1 MATVAAPAITT
12 PAALEGRW
20 EVAEAAPRIGTIIRT
35 DKQTL
40 LSGARAGEIREIMEQ
55 RGVIVFPEINL
66 SDQEQIAFTHT
77 LGTFAH
83 EDGEAKGGGDA
94 VYPITMDESINP
106 IASYLKGAFF
116 WHIDGTMSDK
126 PILASIMSA
135 RALAKE
141 GGETD
146 FCNTY
151 AAWDDLPDDDKAA
164 VGDLDV
170 VHAMWRSQLYW
181 KPEPSFAELE
191 SWMARGSNT
200 LPLVWKH
207 RSGRQSLVLGATAL
221 GVEGMDQIESEK
233 TLVRLRDWATQPQ
246 FCYRHTWSL
255 GDMVLWDN
263 TGTMHRALPYD
274 HKSGRLM
281 MRTKL
286 EGEEAFG

>member
-1 MATVAAPAITT
+1 MSVATTT
-12 PAALEGRW
+12 RW
-20 EVAEAAPRIGTIIRT
+20 EVIDLQPKIGTAIYA
-35 DKQTL
+35 DKATL
-40 LSGARAGEIREIMEQ
+40 LSGEKAQEIREIMER
-55 RGVIVFPEINL
+55 RGVIAFPEINL
-66 SDQEQIAFTHT
+66 TDQEQIAFTHT

-83 EDGEAKGGGDA
+83 EEGEGSAGKDT

-116 WHIDGTMSDK
+116 WHIDGTMSEK

-135 RALAKE
+135 RALAPV

-151 AAWDDLPDDDKAA
+151 AAWDDLPDDEKAQIEN
-164 VGDLDV
+164 LQV

-181 KPEPSFAELE
+181 KPEPSYAELQQ
-191 SWMARGSNT
+191 WMGRGSNT

-221 GVEGMDQIESEK
+221 QVEDMAIAESEAL
-233 TLVRLRDWATQPQ
+233 LVRLRDWATQPQ
-246 FCYRHTWSL
+246 FSYRHTWKL
-255 GDMVLWDN
+255 GDMVIWDN

-281 MRTKL
+281 HRTKL
-286 EGEEAFG
+286 EGEEAFA

>member
-1 MATVAAPAITT
+1 MATAVSS
-12 PAALEGRW
+12 LW
-20 EVAEAAPRIGTIIRT
+20 EVTDVAPKIGSAIRT

-40 LSGARAGEIREIMEQ
+40 LSGERAAEIREIMER
-55 RGVIVFPEINL
+55 RGVIVFPQINL
-66 SDQEQIAFTHT
+66 TDEEQIAFTHT

-83 EDGEAKGGGDA
+83 EDGEAAGGKDA
-94 VYPITMDESINP
+94 VYPITMDSSINP
-106 IASYLKGAFF
+106 IADYLKGAFF
-116 WHIDGTMSDK
+116 WHLDGTMSDK

-135 RALAKE
+135 RALAPV

-151 AAWDDLPDDDKAA
+151 AAWHELPAHEKAQIEN
-164 VGDLDV
+164 LKV

-181 KPEPSFAELE
+181 KPEPTIAELE
-191 SWMARGSNT
+191 AWMSRGSNT

-221 GVEGMDQIESEK
+221 EVEGLDTVASEK
-233 TLVRLRDWATQPQ
+233 LLVKLRTWATQPQ
-246 FCYRHTWSL
+246 FSYRHTWSL
-255 GDMVLWDN
+255 GDMVIWDN

-286 EGEEAFG
+286 EGEEAFA

>member
-1 MATVAAPAITT
+1 MATVASAWDVSD
-12 PAALEGRW
+12 AAD
-20 EVAEAAPRIGTIIRT
+20 RIGTVIRT
-35 DKQTL
+35 DKATL
-40 LSGARAGEIREIMEQ
+40 LSGEKASAIREIMEA
-55 RGVIVFPEINL
+55 RGVVVFPQINL
-66 SDQEQIAFTHT
+66 SDEEQIAFTHT

-83 EDGEAKGGGDA
+83 EDGEGGDGKDA

-116 WHIDGTMSDK
+116 WHLDGTMSDK

-151 AAWDDLPDDDKAA
+151 AAYDDLPEEKKRAIES
-164 VGDLDV
+164 LNV
-170 VHAMWRSQLYW
+170 VHAMWRAQLYW
-181 KPEPSFAELE
+181 KPEPSIGELDAWT
-191 SWMARGSNT
+191 SRGSNT

-207 RSGRQSLVLGATAL
+207 RSGRKSLVLGATAAQ
-221 GVEGMDQIESEK
+221 VEGMDLVESEK
-233 TLVRLRDWATQPQ
+233 LLVGLRDWATKPQ

-255 GDMVLWDN
+255 GDMVIWDN
-263 TGTMHRALPYD
+263 TGTLHRALPYD

-286 EGEEAFG
+286 EGEEAFA

>member
-1 MATVAAPAITT
+1 MATAVSS
-12 PAALEGRW
+12 RW
-20 EVAEAAPRIGTIIRT
+20 EVVDVAPKIGSAIHT
-35 DKQTL
+35 DKATL
-40 LSGARAGEIREIMEQ
+40 LSGERAKDIREIMER

-66 SDQEQIAFTHT
+66 TDDEQIAFTHT

-83 EDGEAKGGGDA
+83 EDGEGAKDGKDS
-94 VYPITMDESINP
+94 VYPITMDSSINP
-106 IASYLKGAFF
+106 IADYLKGAFF
-116 WHIDGTMSDK
+116 WHLDGTMSEK

-135 RALAKE
+135 RALAPV

-151 AAWDDLPDDDKAA
+151 AAWDELPADEKAQVEDLK
-164 VGDLDV
+164 VT
-170 VHAMWRSQLYW
+170 HAMWRSQLYW
-181 KPEPSFAELE
+181 KPEPTIAELE
-191 SWMARGSNT
+191 AWMARGANT

-221 GVEGMDQIESEK
+221 EVEGMGTVESEK
-233 TLVRLRDWATQPQ
+233 LLVKLRTWATQPQ
-246 FCYRHTWSL
+246 FSYRHTWKL

-286 EGEEAFG
+286 EGEEAFA

>member
-1 MATVAAPAITT
+1 MATAATSLWDVT
-12 PAALEGRW
+12 
-20 EVAEAAPRIGTIIRT
+20 EAAPKIGTLIRT
-35 DKQTL
+35 DKETL
-40 LSGARAGEIREIMEQ
+40 LSGDKASEIRAIMEA
-55 RGVIVFPEINL
+55 RGVIVFPQINL
-66 SDQEQIAFTHT
+66 TDDEQIAFTHT

-83 EDGEAKGGGDA
+83 EDGEAAGGKDA

-116 WHIDGTMSDK
+116 WHIDGTMSDQ

-135 RALAKE
+135 RALAPT

-151 AAWDDLPDDDKAA
+151 AAFDSLPESEKDDLRK
-164 VGDLDV
+164 LQV

-181 KPEPSFAELE
+181 KPEPSFAELQ
-191 SWMARGSNT
+191 SWVARGRNV

-207 RSGRQSLVLGATAL
+207 RSERESLVLGATAL
-221 GVEGMDQIESEK
+221 EVEGLNTAESELL
-233 TLVRLRDWATQPQ
+233 LVRLRDWATQPQ

-255 GDMVLWDN
+255 GDMVIWDN

-286 EGEEAFG
+286 EGEEAFA

>member
-1 MATVAAPAITT
+1 MATAVSARWDVTDVAPK
-12 PAALEGRW
+12 
-20 EVAEAAPRIGTIIRT
+20 IGSAIRT
-35 DKQTL
+35 DKETL
-40 LSGARAGEIREIMEQ
+40 LSGARTADIREIMER
-55 RGVIVFPEINL
+55 RGVIVFPQINL
-66 SDQEQIAFTHT
+66 TDEEQIAFTHT
-77 LGTFAH
+77 LGTFAY
-83 EDGEAKGGGDA
+83 EEGEGGKGGKDT

-135 RALAKE
+135 RALAPE

-151 AAWDDLPDDDKAA
+151 AAWDDLPEDEKHEIEH
-164 VGDLDV
+164 LKV

-181 KPEPSFAELE
+181 KPEPSIGELDA
-191 SWMARGSNT
+191 WMARGSNT

-221 GVEGMDQIESEK
+221 QVEGMGIVESERL
-233 TLVRLRDWATQPQ
+233 LVRLRDWATQPQ
-246 FCYRHTWSL
+246 FSYRHTWSL

-281 MRTKL
+281 HRTKL
-286 EGEEAFG
+286 EGEEAFA

>member
-1 MATVAAPAITT
+1 MATAVSSRFEVVDVAPKIGSAIH
-12 PAALEGRW
+12 
-20 EVAEAAPRIGTIIRT
+20 T
-35 DKQTL
+35 DKATL
-40 LSGARAGEIREIMEQ
+40 LSGERAKDIREIMER

-66 SDQEQIAFTHT
+66 TDDEQIAFTHT

-83 EDGEAKGGGDA
+83 EDGEGAKDGKDS
-94 VYPITMDESINP
+94 VYPITMDSSINP
-106 IASYLKGAFF
+106 IADYLKGAFF
-116 WHIDGTMSDK
+116 WHLDGTMSEK

-135 RALAKE
+135 RALAPV

-151 AAWDDLPDDDKAA
+151 AAWDELPADEKTQIENLK
-164 VGDLDV
+164 VI
-170 VHAMWRSQLYW
+170 HAMWRSQLYW
-181 KPEPSFAELE
+181 KPEPTFAELE
-191 SWMARGSNT
+191 AWMARGSNT

-221 GVEGMDQIESEK
+221 EVEGMGTAESEK
-233 TLVRLRDWATQPQ
+233 LLVKLRTWATQPQ
-246 FCYRHTWSL
+246 FSYRHTWKL
-255 GDMVLWDN
+255 GDMVIWDN

-286 EGEEAFG
+286 EGEEAFA

>member
-1 MATVAAPAITT
+1 MATAVSS
-12 PAALEGRW
+12 RW
-20 EVAEAAPRIGTIIRT
+20 EVIDVAPKIGSAIHT
-35 DKQTL
+35 DKATL
-40 LSGARAGEIREIMEQ
+40 LSGERAKDIREIMER

-66 SDQEQIAFTHT
+66 TDDEQIAFTHT

-83 EDGEAKGGGDA
+83 EDGEGAKDGKDS
-94 VYPITMDESINP
+94 VYPITMDSSINP
-106 IASYLKGAFF
+106 IADYLKGAFF
-116 WHIDGTMSDK
+116 WHLDGTMSEK

-135 RALAKE
+135 RALAPV

-151 AAWDDLPDDDKAA
+151 AAWDELPADEKAQIENLK
-164 VGDLDV
+164 VI
-170 VHAMWRSQLYW
+170 HAMWRSQLYW
-181 KPEPSFAELE
+181 KPEPTFAELE
-191 SWMARGSNT
+191 AWMARGANT

-221 GVEGMDQIESEK
+221 EVEGLGTVESEK
-233 TLVRLRDWATQPQ
+233 LLVRLRTWATQPQ
-246 FCYRHTWSL
+246 FSYRHTWKL
-255 GDMVLWDN
+255 GDMVIWDN

-286 EGEEAFG
+286 EGEEAFA

>member
-1 MATVAAPAITT
+1 MATAVST
-12 PAALEGRW
+12 RW
-20 EVAEAAPRIGTIIRT
+20 EVTDVAPKIGSAIRT

-40 LSGARAGEIREIMEQ
+40 LSGARADDIRDIMER

-66 SDQEQIAFTHT
+66 TDEEQIAFTHT
-77 LGTFAH
+77 LGTFAY
-83 EDGEAKGGGDA
+83 EEGEGGKDGKDT

-116 WHIDGTMSDK
+116 WHIDGTMSEK

-135 RALAKE
+135 RALAPE

-151 AAWDDLPDDDKAA
+151 AAWDDLPEDEKREIEH
-164 VGDLDV
+164 LKV

-181 KPEPSFAELE
+181 KPEPSIGELDA
-191 SWMARGSNT
+191 WMARGSNT

-207 RSGRQSLVLGATAL
+207 RSGRKSLVLGATAL
-221 GVEGMDQIESEK
+221 QVEGMGIVESERL
-233 TLVRLRDWATQPQ
+233 LVKLRDWATQPQ
-246 FCYRHTWSL
+246 FSYRHTWSL

-281 MRTKL
+281 HRTKL
-286 EGEEAFG
+286 EGEEAFA

>member
-1 MATVAAPAITT
+1 MATAVSS
-12 PAALEGRW
+12 RW
-20 EVAEAAPRIGTIIRT
+20 EVTDVAPMIGSAIHT

-40 LSGARAGEIREIMEQ
+40 LSGERAKQIREIMER

-66 SDQEQIAFTHT
+66 TDDEQIAFTHT

-83 EDGEAKGGGDA
+83 EDGEGAKDGKDS
-94 VYPITMDESINP
+94 VYPITMDSSINP
-106 IASYLKGAFF
+106 IADYLKGAFY
-116 WHIDGTMSDK
+116 WHLDGTMSEK

-135 RALAKE
+135 RALAPT

-151 AAWDDLPDDDKAA
+151 AAWDELPEDEKAEIEH
-164 VGDLDV
+164 LKV

-181 KPEPSFAELE
+181 KPEPTYAELE
-191 SWMARGSNT
+191 SWMARGANT

-207 RSGRQSLVLGATAL
+207 RSGRKSLVLGATAL
-221 GVEGMDQIESEK
+221 QVEGMDTVESEK
-233 TLVRLRDWATQPQ
+233 LLVRLRTWATQPR
-246 FCYRHTWSL
+246 FSYRHTWKL

-286 EGEEAFG
+286 EGEEAFA